1 MGRFQIRKRPVLFL
15 MLAVAG
21 RVVLR
26 NPTPWEMSGL
36 SPSMEAAAAT
46 NARKRENRTTM
57 EHAKAK
63 KKHVDFDLQKLEGDE
78 QAAMAKLYA
87 DTLKNVVEG
96 SIVQGKVIEVRPNEV
111 LVDIGYKSEG
121 VIRASEFRD
130 FATLKPGDQV
140 EVLLESLEDD
150 DGMVVLSKVKAE
162 QQRCWDRVLSTCKE
176 GGIIEGTITARVKG
190 GMIVD
195 VGVDA
200 FLPGSQLDVL
210 PVRNPDDLI
219 GKKVDFRILK
229 INKDRRNIVLSR
241 RELLEDRRREQK
253 KKLLTEIQ
261 IGQIRKGYIKNIT
274 DFGAFVDL
282 NGMDGLLHI
291 TDMSWGR
298 LNHPSEMV
306 QVGQEIEVVVLDV
319 NLEKERVSLGLK
331 QRMPNPWDDIESKYP
346 VGTRVRGKIVNLVPY
361 GAFVQLEEG
370 VEGLVHVSEMSWT
383 KRIARASDVLNV
395 GDVVDA
401 VVLNFNKDEQK
412 ISLGIRQTEQ
422 NPWELVA
429 ERYPIGARVKG
440 KVRNF
445 TNYGAFVELEEGV
458 DGMIHVSDMSWTRKV
473 NHPSEVLKK
482 ADEVEA
488 VVLEVDPTSQRI
500 SLGLKQAQ
508 NDPWTSISSRFH
520 VGQLVKGKV
529 TKLASFGA
537 FVEIEEGVDGLVH
550 ISQISDDRVQK
561 VRDVLQPGQ
570 DVEARVIKIDPV
582 ERRIGL
588 SIKAAKLPEEEFVV
602 DDSMLEGLR
611 PGEDLVDL
619 AGAFDAALGASG
631 AETQE
636 WHPGD
641 KAKDK
646 QGSGDSKS

>member
-1 MGRFQIRKRPVLFL
+1 VGDEW
-15 MLAVAG
+15 AVPH
-21 RVVLR
+21 RR
-26 NPTPWEMSGL
+26 
-36 SPSMEAAAAT
+36 EAASAV

-87 DTLKNVVEG
+87 DTLKNVAEG

-121 VIRASEFRD
+121 VIRASEFKD
-130 FATLKPGDQV
+130 FATLKPGDPI

-482 ADEVEA
+482 GDEVEA

-631 AETQE
+631 VETQE